1 MTSRADQR
9 ADWLGEHYNFLM
21 GRFKAQAHICPN
33 DSFFALCGEE
43 CVNNPPRF
51 DLGIRSC
58 NPCRKEAESLAKEA
72 IK

>member
-1 MTSRADQR
+1 
-9 ADWLGEHYNFLM
+9 M

-51 DLGIRSC
+51 DLGIRPC
-58 NPCRKEAESLAKEA
+58 KPCRKEAESLAKEA